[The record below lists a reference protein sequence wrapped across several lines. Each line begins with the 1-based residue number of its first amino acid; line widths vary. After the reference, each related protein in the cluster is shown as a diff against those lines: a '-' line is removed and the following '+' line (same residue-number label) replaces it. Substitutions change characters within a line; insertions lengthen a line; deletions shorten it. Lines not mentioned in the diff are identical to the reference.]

1 MGPASHP
8 PPSQHAYA
16 APSSAIPGRSTAPT
30 RTTLAVIGGVP
41 LFLAR
46 ELRNATI
53 VRAPTSP
60 ASLEQF
66 RSDNLEV
73 AANGKQPLM
82 AHARANPDAR
92 VLRGARV
99 FLIAAPGAM
108 R

>member
-1 MGPASHP
+1 MIGEGADHVRQDSPIRENADVDRSGIRV
-8 PPSQHAYA
+8 AVGRG
-16 APSSAIPGRSTAPT
+16 SACD
-30 RTTLAVIGGVP
+30 